1 MFAHC
6 RWLWYTCAMTISSAS
21 GKVILVG
28 EHAVVY
34 GRPAIAVPVAQVE
47 ARAEVAGAAQGQ
59 GVMIEAPDIG
69 LRCSLAEAPAT
80 DPHAATVRNTLAQLG
95 QSTEPD
101 VTIRLSSSIP
111 IASGLGSGA
120 AIAVALVRALAAH
133 LGQELP
139 AATVSDLAFET
150 EKLHHGT
157 PSGIDNAV
165 IAYAQPIYFVR
176 ERPPERFAA
185 GSDLP
190 LVVAD
195 TGVPSPTKAVVG
207 AVREA
212 WQANPNRYE
221 ALFDQIASLVRHA
234 RRAIEATDLAHV
246 GQLMNRNHQ
255 SLEEL
260 DVSSPALN
268 QLILAARQAGA
279 WGAKLSGGGR
289 GGNVIAL
296 VPPHRAQAI
305 VDALYQA
312 GAAAV
317 IGGR

>member
-1 MFAHC
+1 
-6 RWLWYTCAMTISSAS
+6 MTTSSAP

-34 GRPAIAVPVAQVE
+34 GRPAIAVPVTQVE
-47 ARAEVAGAAQGQ
+47 ARAEVTDAAQGQ
-59 GVMIEAPDIG
+59 GVTIEAPDIG
-69 LRCSLAEAPAT
+69 LRCSLAETPAT
-80 DPHAATVRNTLAQLG
+80 DPHAATVLNILARLG
-95 QSTEPD
+95 RFTEPD
-101 VTIRLSSSIP
+101 VTIRLTSSIP
-111 IASGLGSGA
+111 IAGGLGSGA

-139 AATVSDLAFET
+139 AATVSALAFET

-176 ERPPERFAA
+176 ERPPERFAD

-212 WQANPNRYE
+212 WQTNPHHHE
-221 ALFDQIASLVRHA
+221 ALFDQIASLVQET
-234 RRAIEATDLAHV
+234 RRAIEQTDLAAA
-246 GQLMNRNHQ
+246 GQFMNRNQHL
-255 SLEEL
+255 LEEL

-268 QLILAARQAGA
+268 KLVLAARQAGA

-296 VPPHRAQAI
+296 VPPHRAQEI
-305 VDALYQA
+305 VGALYRA

-317 IGGR
+317 IGCR